1 MDSSISLQGATTSSS
16 NRKHKAADLM
26 NVISSKKIYFT
37 GPYRRQEWSL
47 PDSVMY
53 YMAMNPKSAEVYQK
67 LVKSCKYFY
76 IKNPILVVESLIY
89 EKEKWQISCGKE
101 TIDLVNVTPK
111 FWITDDLD
119 ATHYA
124 SVNPNLVSSI
134 IQNIYKCDARLV
146 FLRHQV
152 ISFDDF
158 CFLASNI
165 EKFYSYNTIVKDEN
179 GSNLAFEKLFQIL
192 SKVQM
197 VNFDCGTSPSNFT
210 SKSVEELLK
219 IPHFST
225 LKYLHL
231 NNIPEAFDLDAF
243 YIYMK
248 KNKVTSFDLNFDS
261 SISEA
266 YKNRLEEIIDE
277 ILSTKN
283 HDYNPCF
290 INFSGM
296 IYQKYLELRRICSS
310 LY

>member
-1 MDSSISLQGATTSSS
+1 MDSSADLQTATTSSS
-16 NRKHKAADLM
+16 NGKDKADDSKK
-26 NVISSKKIYFT
+26 VVSPKKIYFT

-47 PDSVMY
+47 PDSIMY
-53 YMAMNPKSAEVYQK
+53 YMAMNPKSAEIYRK

-76 IKNPILVVESLIY
+76 IKNPIVVVESLIY
-89 EKEKWQISCGKE
+89 AKEKWQISYGKE
-101 TIDLVNVTPK
+101 TVDMSNVTPK
-111 FWITDDLD
+111 LWITNDLNVS
-119 ATHYA
+119 HYA
-124 SVNPNLVSSI
+124 SVNPNLVSPI

-146 FLRHQV
+146 FLRDQV

-165 EKFYSYNTIVKDEN
+165 EEFYSYNFIVKDEN
-179 GSNLAFEKLFQIL
+179 GSSLAFEKLFQIL
-192 SKVQM
+192 SKVQR
-197 VNFDCGTSPSNFT
+197 VNFDSGTSVSNIT

-225 LKYLHL
+225 LKYLNL

-243 YIYMK
+243 YIFMK
-248 KNKVTSFDLNFDS
+248 KNKLASFVLSFDD

-277 ILSTKN
+277 MLSTKN

-290 INFSGM
+290 ISFSEM
-296 IYQKYLELRRICSS
+296 IYQKYHELRRIC
-310 LY
+310 LEF